1 MSPRSKG
8 RVRIHKKNPKKA
20 KRGRY
25 LCNIITG
32 WKKSTV
38 VGGRDK
44 NQDDEDGGFACHN
57 VLAKKWSENQ
67 LCRESEQLKYQ
78 LCII

>member
-1 MSPRSKG
+1 MQYNY
-8 RVRIHKKNPKKA
+8 RVEEK
-20 KRGRY
+20 Y
-25 LCNIITG
+25 SG
-32 WKKSTV
+32 WME
-38 VGGRDK
+38 G
-44 NQDDEDGGFACHN
+44 QDDEDGGFACYN